1 MFQFN
6 LLWRMVMEERVVK
19 RSDTS
24 LAHHQL
30 LAAFVGC
37 QLVEVL
43 CPMKQLFVHSV
54 TQLLHLRCL

>member
-1 MFQFN
+1 
-6 LLWRMVMEERVVK
+6 MEERVVK